1 MQDIVLRRYGS
12 SLQYKWDDFVEKSRN
27 GIFLFKRK
35 FMDYHSDRFVDNS
48 FIFYEKD
55 QIIAV
60 LPANLD
66 NQTLYSHQG
75 LTYGGMIVC
84 ASMKQE
90 KMIECFSLVIEYM
103 KKNRIQKLIYKQI
116 PYIFSNYPSQEDEYA
131 LFRFGAKLLKVEP
144 SSVINL
150 KNSLKMAKGR
160 KAQIS
165 RATREGVSISLM
177 DNFSDFI
184 ELENKVLMRHN
195 TKAVHTSSELELL
208 HSRFPQEIQ
217 LIAAIKENKPI
228 AYALFFVYK
237 NSVHVQYMASD
248 EEGRKYGGLDLIIK
262 FSIDKFTSE
271 NKEFFDFGISC
282 ENAGRILNTG
292 LISEKEGFA
301 ARTVCLQTWELEL
314 T

>member
-1 MQDIVLRRYGS
+1 MQDIVLGRYSS

-75 LTYGGMIVC
+75 LTYGGMIVG

-90 KMIECFSLVIEYM
+90 KMIECFFLLIEYM
-103 KKNRIQKLIYKQI
+103 KKNRIQKLIYKQV

-165 RATREGVSISLM
+165 RATREGVSIALT

-217 LIAAIKENKPI
+217 LIAAIKENKTI

-292 LISEKEGFA
+292 LISEKEGFG